1 MVALNCVT
9 VTSELYYVLDG
20 IGRGGEAKE
29 IYYCRKKKET
39 HVSGE
44 VFGFI

>member
-20 IGRGGEAKE
+20 VGGGAPKE